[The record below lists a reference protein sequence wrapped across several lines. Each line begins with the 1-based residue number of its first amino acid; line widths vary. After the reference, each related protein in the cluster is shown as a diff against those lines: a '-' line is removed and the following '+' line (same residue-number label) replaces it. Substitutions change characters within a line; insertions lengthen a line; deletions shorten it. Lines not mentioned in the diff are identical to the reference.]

1 MDTSTAPIGEEQV
14 VVLELAGEG
23 YAIEISTI
31 QEIIRMQPI
40 TRIPNGPGWIEGVTN
55 LRGRVIPVLDLRRRL
70 GLQAGEVTRRCRIVV
85 AELGGHTLGL
95 VVDAVS
101 EVLRLPAEAVEP
113 PSSLVM
119 TAECTYLRAVAR
131 LDERLVLLLDLA
143 RLLSPGEQDELAA

>member
-70 GLQAGEVTRRCRIVV
+70 GLPAGEVTRRCRIVV

-101 EVLRLPAEAVEP
+101 E
-113 PSSLVM
+113 
-119 TAECTYLRAVAR
+119 
-131 LDERLVLLLDLA
+131 
-143 RLLSPGEQDELAA
+143 